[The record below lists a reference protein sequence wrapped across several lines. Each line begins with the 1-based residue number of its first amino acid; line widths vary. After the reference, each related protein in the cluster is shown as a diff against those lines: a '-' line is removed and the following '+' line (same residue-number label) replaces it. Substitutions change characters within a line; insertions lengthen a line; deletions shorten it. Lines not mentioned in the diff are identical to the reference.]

1 MSQNNYMLSKQ
12 RYEEKKKVQDALL
25 LQKKEEAKQTK
36 MIKHQNEQKKRQN
49 NYRVEQENKMK
60 NQIGLQSKRLASM
73 KIEEERRRKQM
84 NARKEVDDRCAEEEA
99 LRNIKMDE
107 VAQMEKLE
115 MELIKR
121 LQNTQAIQKEAY
133 LDLEKALSQPSAML
147 NAHALKQNLQSSP
160 AGSAQK

>member
-1 MSQNNYMLSKQ
+1 
-12 RYEEKKKVQDALL
+12 
-25 LQKKEEAKQTK
+25 
-36 MIKHQNEQKKRQN
+36 
-49 NYRVEQENKMK
+49 MK
-60 NQIGLQSKRLASM
+60 NQIGLQSKRLAQM
-73 KIEEERRRKQM
+73 KIEEERRRKAMQ
-84 NARKEVDDRCAEEEA
+84 ARREHEQRCDGEEQ

-147 NAHALKQNLQSSP
+147 NTNALKQNLNQSNIS
-160 AGSAQK
+160 SNK

>member
-1 MSQNNYMLSKQ
+1 MGARRDHEQ
-12 RYEEKKKVQDALL
+12 RCDGEEQ
-25 LQKKEEAKQTK
+25 
-36 MIKHQNEQKKRQN
+36 
-49 NYRVEQENKMK
+49 
-60 NQIGLQSKRLASM
+60 
-73 KIEEERRRKQM
+73 
-84 NARKEVDDRCAEEEA
+84 

-147 NAHALKQNLQSSP
+147 NTNALK
-160 AGSAQK
+160 